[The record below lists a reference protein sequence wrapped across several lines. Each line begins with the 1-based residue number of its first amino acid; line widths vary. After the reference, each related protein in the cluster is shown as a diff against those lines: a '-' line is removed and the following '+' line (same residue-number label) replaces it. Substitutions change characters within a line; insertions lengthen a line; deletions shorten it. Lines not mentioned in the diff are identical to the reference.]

1 MMSEQREFEFTD
13 KHFNRVK
20 KLVMDKAGIALS
32 DKKVDLVYGRL
43 ARRLRALNINS
54 FDQYLKLLKE
64 NTNDELIEFVN
75 SITTNLTSF
84 FREQHHFD
92 FLSNTALKYLLNK
105 RKSEKRL
112 RIWSAG
118 CSTGEEPYSIAM
130 TLMEKIPDINSWDI
144 KILATDI
151 DTNVLNI
158 ASEGIYDAQRI
169 EGIDKSR
176 VRKWFLKAK
185 STRKSDLVKVNPK
198 LRELITFKQLN
209 LMNDWPMKGEFDLL
223 FCRNV
228 VIYFNKDTQ
237 RVLFDR
243 YANILKEDAYMFLG
257 HSESLYKVSDRF
269 TLLGNTIH
277 RKAA

>member
-1 MMSEQREFEFTD
+1 LSKQREFEFTD
-13 KHFNRVK
+13 KHFNWIQE
-20 KLVMDKAGIALS
+20 LVMEKTGIALS
-32 DKKVDLVYGRL
+32 DQKTDLVYGRL
-43 ARRLRALNINS
+43 ARRLRALNLDN
-54 FDQYLKLLKE
+54 FDKYCNLLKE
-64 NTNDELIEFVN
+64 NTDNELSEFVN

-84 FREQHHFD
+84 FREKHHFD
-92 FLSNTALKYLLNK
+92 FLSNTALKYLVNE
-105 RKSEKRL
+105 RKNEKRL

-130 TLMEKIPDINSWDI
+130 TVMESIPNISNWDI

-151 DTNVLNI
+151 DTNVLNK
-158 ASEGIYDAQRI
+158 ASEGIYDSQRI
-169 EGIDKSR
+169 EGIDKAR
-176 VRKWFLKAK
+176 VRKWFLKTK
-185 STRKSDLVKVNPK
+185 NTGRSNMVKVNPK
-198 LRELITFKQLN
+198 LKELITFKQLN
-209 LMNDWPMKGEFDLL
+209 LMNDWPMKGQFDVL

-257 HSESLYKVSDRF
+257 HSESLYKVTERF
-269 TLLGNTIH
+269 SLLGNTIH